1 MLVKELI
8 AKLQE
13 LPEYLQ
19 DAPVLCTT
27 EIGLMNIDLQ
37 LEKVVK
43 VGSTYEYAS
52 AMYKEDKK
60 GAFYACVIDYC

>member
-13 LPEYLQ
+13 LPQ
-19 DAPVLCTT
+19 DAPVLCIT
-27 EIGLMNIDLQ
+27 EIGLLNADVQ

-43 VGSTYEYAS
+43 IGSTYEYAS
-52 AMYKEDKK
+52 ALYREDKK
-60 GAFYACVIDYC
+60 EAFYACVIDYY

>member
-1 MLVKELI
+1 MLLVKELI

-13 LPEYLQ
+13 LPE
-19 DAPVLCTT
+19 DTPVLCTT